1 MTATVVAASP
11 PARLVRKRL
20 LGGAATRFAVVV
32 VTVLVLVALA
42 APLLTK
48 LNGWPPD
55 AFDPS
60 AIDQELAGVPKG
72 ALGGVSGEH
81 WLGVEP
87 VNGRDVFS
95 RVVYGARVSLMV
107 STLATLVSVL
117 LGTVL
122 GLLAG
127 YLGGWADAVISRT
140 MDLLMSFPSL
150 IFMIALISVM
160 PDGDRMVLLVCVM
173 GGFGWPYIGRIVRG
187 QAISVKHREYV
198 DAARVGGALNG
209 VIVFREIMPNITAPI
224 LVYATLAVPANIG
237 TEAALSFLG
246 VGVRPPTAS
255 WGQMI
260 QEAMLW
266 YEVDPMYLLVP
277 GTCLFLTV
285 LAFTLLGDALRD
297 AVDPKGA
304 AQ

>member
-1 MTATVVAASP
+1 MTAIVTAP
-11 PARLVRKRL
+11 PRPVRGRLPR
-20 LGGAATRFAVVV
+20 GGAARFGLVVV
-32 VTVLVLVALA
+32 ALLVLVALA

-60 AIDQELAGVPKG
+60 AIDQELAGVPRG
-72 ALGGVSGEH
+72 VLGGIGAEH

-95 RVVYGARVSLMV
+95 RVVYGARVSLVV

-117 LGTVL
+117 LGTVF

-297 AVDPKGA
+297 AIDPKGA
-304 AQ
+304 AR